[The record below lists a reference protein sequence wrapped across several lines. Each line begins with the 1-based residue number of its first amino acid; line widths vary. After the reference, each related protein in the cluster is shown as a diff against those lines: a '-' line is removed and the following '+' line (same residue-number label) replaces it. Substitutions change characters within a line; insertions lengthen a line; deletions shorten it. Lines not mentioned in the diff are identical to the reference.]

1 MFIPLCITVYE
12 LVALTL
18 STTIKIKKYI
28 TISRKNNK
36 SRKKGMI
43 IEMDL
48 NQPLAY
54 RMRPKTLED
63 YVGQEH
69 ILGKDKILYRTI
81 KADRL
86 SSIILWGPPGCGK
99 TSLARVISNTTKYK
113 FTRINAVTSGIGDI
127 KKAIEEASN
136 LLLNPSGKC
145 ILFIDEIHRFN
156 KLQQDA
162 LLPYVENGTVIL
174 IGATTENPYFE
185 VNKALISRSMVCKL
199 NPLIEDDIYKI
210 LKKSLVSEEGLAS
223 YNIKIED
230 ETLRKIAEVS
240 NGDVRTALNGLE
252 IAVLTTNM
260 DSDGFIHIT
269 NEIAADC
276 IQRRKA
282 VFDKNGDSHY
292 DNISAFIKSMRGS
305 DPDATVFYLA
315 RAIDGGEEPMFLA
328 RRIVI
333 ASSED
338 VGLADPNALVVATS
352 AMQAV
357 NMVGMPEARI
367 ILSEA
372 ALYVA
377 RAKKSNASYMA
388 INKALEDVKTKDT
401 GEIPMHIRNAPAEGM
416 SEFGYHEGYKYP
428 HDYPGHYVEQQYLPD
443 KMVGTKYLGEI

>member
-1 MFIPLCITVYE
+1 MNYNE
-12 LVALTL
+12 
-18 STTIKIKKYI
+18 
-28 TISRKNNK
+28 
-36 SRKKGMI
+36 
-43 IEMDL
+43 
-48 NQPLAY
+48 PLAY
-54 RMRPKTLED
+54 RMKPKTLDD

-99 TSLARVISNTTKYK
+99 TSLAKVISNTTKYK
-113 FTRINAVTSGIGDI
+113 FKKINAVSAGVGDI
-127 KKAIEEASN
+127 KNAIEEAQN
-136 LLLNPSGKC
+136 IMLNPSGKC

-185 VNKALISRSMVCKL
+185 VNKALISRSMVFKL
-199 NPLIEDDIYKI
+199 NPLSKENIYTV
-210 LKKSLVSEEGLAS
+210 LKKSIESPDGLGS
-223 YNIKIED
+223 YNIKID
-230 ETLRKIAEVS
+230 DDTLMKIADTA

-252 IAVLTTNM
+252 VAVLTTNVE
-260 DSDGFIHIT
+260 SDGYIHIT
-269 NEIAADC
+269 NQIAADSV
-276 IQRRKA
+276 QNRKA
-282 VFDKNGDSHY
+282 LFDKDGDSHY

-315 RAIDGGEEPMFLA
+315 RAINGGEDPMFLA

-333 ASSED
+333 AAAED
-338 VGLADPNALVVATS
+338 VGMANPNALVVANS

-357 NMVGMPEARI
+357 HMVGMPEARI

-372 ALYVA
+372 AIYVA
-377 RAKKSNASYMA
+377 TSPKSNASYMA
-388 INKALEDVKTKDT
+388 INNALDDVQSKNT
-401 GEIPMHIRNAPAEGM
+401 GEIPIHIRNAPVEGM
-416 SEFGYHEGYKYP
+416 EAMGYHEGYKYP

-443 KMVGTKYLGEI
+443 KMLGTKYYIKDENIK